1 MPIDRPPETPDL
13 ALFDFDGTLTVR
25 ETFADFMRAA
35 TPSWRRYLGGLWFG
49 PMYAGYKAGWVSG
62 SRIRAEVVRFGF
74 RGLPANALRA
84 AGEAF
89 ARNVLPTRLD
99 MRMMQRLDDHRR
111 RGDVVA
117 VVSGALDVYLQ
128 PWCAQHGLPVICSRL
143 QVVDRLVTG
152 RYEGAQCVGEEKARR
167 VRAAWDLS
175 SFGEIHAYGD
185 TAEDHAMLALAH
197 RAYFR
202 GRLMG
207 AVGARTI

>member
-1 MPIDRPPETPDL
+1 MHRSPQTPDL
-13 ALFDFDGTLTVR
+13 ALFDFDGTLTTR
-25 ETFADFMRAA
+25 ETFADFVRAA
-35 TPSWRRYLGGLWFG
+35 APPWRRRLGGLWFG

-62 SRIRAEVVRFGF
+62 NRIRAEVVRFGF
-74 RGLPANALRA
+74 RGLPAAALRA

-89 ARNVLPTRLD
+89 ARDVLPTLLD
-99 MRMMQRLDDHRR
+99 ARMMQRLDDHRR
-111 RGDVVA
+111 CGDVVA

-128 PWCAQHGLPVICSRL
+128 PWCVQHGLPVICSRL
-143 QVVDRLVTG
+143 QVVDHVVTG

-167 VRAAWDLS
+167 VRMSWDLS

-202 GRLMG
+202 GRRMD
-207 AVGARTI
+207 ASSARVR